1 LSVTFGGTLSVTL
14 SGALDGVSKEFK
26 MRRIEGKRFTIILS
40 SDLAERTEKQ
50 MKKEGRSQSEFIRRV
65 LDRYLV
71 EQEFRGDYESA
82 EAATAAE
89 ESIKANRQ
97 LLEKL
102 RNS

>member
-1 LSVTFGGTLSVTL
+1 
-14 SGALDGVSKEFK
+14 
-26 MRRIEGKRFTIILS
+26 MNRIEGKKFTIILS
-40 SDLAERTEKQ
+40 SDLAERIEKQ
-50 MKKEGRSQSEFIRRV
+50 REKEGRSQAEFIRRV
-65 LDRYLV
+65 LDRYLL
-71 EQEFRGDYESA
+71 EQEFRGDYDSA

>member
-1 LSVTFGGTLSVTL
+1 MT
-14 SGALDGVSKEFK
+14 KEFK
-26 MRRIEGKRFTIILS
+26 MNRIKGKKLTIILS
-40 SDLAERTEKQ
+40 ADLADRIEKQ
-50 MKKEGRSQSEFIRRV
+50 MKKEGRSQVEFIRRV

-82 EAATAAE
+82 EAAAAAE

>member
-1 LSVTFGGTLSVTL
+1 MSGAFD
-14 SGALDGVSKEFK
+14 GALDGTNKEFE
-26 MRRIEGKRFTIILS
+26 MNRIEGKKFTIILS
-40 SDLAERTEKQ
+40 SDLAERIEKQ
-50 MKKEGRSQSEFIRRV
+50 REKEGRSQAEFIRRV
-65 LDRYLV
+65 LDRYLL
-71 EQEFRGDYESA
+71 EQEFRGDYDSA